1 MYQDIAY
8 VPVFRLESDLKK
20 TERPADLKS
29 WGRPGCMCPGQ
40 HAGGLRAKRRFV
52 QPKAGRTNF
61 DDTCSMERAM
71 QPTDLESESWDW
83 LDWGPPGNVQYIL
96 QIFGEGGGGMS
107 VGCGSSSSIS

>member
-20 TERPADLKS
+20 TKGPADLKS
-29 WGRPGCMCPGQ
+29 WGRVHVPGGPGQ
-40 HAGGLRAKRRFV
+40 HAGLRAKRRCV

-61 DDTCSMERAM
+61 DDTCSMERAV

-83 LDWGPPGNVQYIL
+83 LDWGPAGNIQYIL

-107 VGCGSSSSIS
+107 VGRGSSSSIS